1 MRKFL
6 PAVALALVASGASAQ
21 STLGIARPFNAFIFG
36 NVNTPGGGE
45 MEGPLAAGGN
55 WASGAFNVN
64 FKAGTTGYSAATVN
78 ATTNIGAYVKG
89 AVSSTGSTSV
99 TDDAYVGSASGT
111 PLLFQGG
118 GSQHSGVTDIFS
130 PTAFLNQSNFLA
142 NLASQTAMNTSDQNS
157 INIDLSAA
165 ANATQQS
172 KYGAFR
178 VYSIPASQLAAN
190 RTLNI
195 SNFGANTL
203 VINVTGEN
211 GNTLG
216 NVGGFGLQVTSGNFN
231 HILWNDPNAIGF
243 TIDGRIF
250 EGSLLAPNA
259 AVTQRNVI
267 EGNLI
272 AASLTD
278 SGSNELHFGF
288 ANQFNGTL
296 YTPSAPSTTPEP
308 GVVGLMIAGLISGS
322 VLFRRRKTARN

>member
-1 MRKFL
+1 MRK
-6 PAVALALVASGASAQ
+6 S
-21 STLGIARPFNAFIFG
+21 
-36 NVNTPGGGE
+36 
-45 MEGPLAAGGN
+45 
-55 WASGAFNVN
+55 
-64 FKAGTTGYSAATVN
+64 
-78 ATTNIGAYVKG
+78 
-89 AVSSTGSTSV
+89 
-99 TDDAYVGSASGT
+99 
-111 PLLFQGG
+111 FQGG
-118 GSQHSGVTDIFS
+118 GTQHVGGLTNIFS

-165 ANATQQS
+165 ANPTQQS

-178 VYSIPASQLAAN
+178 VYSIPASQLAAT

-203 VINVTGEN
+203 VINITGET

-216 NVGGFGLQVTSGNFN
+216 NVGGFGLQVNGGNFN
-231 HILWNDPNAIGF
+231 HILWNDPNATGF
-243 TIDGRIF
+243 TIDGRLF
-250 EGSLLAPNA
+250 EGSLLAPHA

-288 ANQFNGTL
+288 ANQFSGTL
-296 YTPSAPSTTPEP
+296 FTATTTPEP
-308 GVVGLMIAGLISGS
+308 GSVGLVAASLLSGS
-322 VLFRRRKTARN
+322 ILLRRRKKA